1 MTPPRV
7 AIPRRAAAAPTEL
20 QPFVLAD
27 GRSAPRWP
35 TQVAVAWDEARL
47 QVFFA
52 CTDDDAWGTFTERDA
67 PVWQQEAVEL
77 FLAAGEEVPAEYF
90 EFEVSP
96 AGVLFDARV
105 ANPHGDR
112 IGMTV
117 DPAWNCPG
125 IEWRSEPTGE
135 RADWRAALTIPWRG
149 LDLDAPPAVLRANF
163 YRIERPRAGEPEF
176 SCWSPTLT
184 SPADFHRPG
193 RFGVLD
199 LIR

>member
-7 AIPRRAAAAPTEL
+7 AVLHRAAGRTSLAPFTC
-20 QPFVLAD
+20 AD
-27 GRSAPRWP
+27 GRAPARWP
-35 TQVAVAWDEARL
+35 TRVEVAWDETHLRAA
-47 QVFFA
+47 FD
-52 CTDDDAWGTFTERDA
+52 CSDDDAWGTFSARDA
-67 PVWQQEAVEL
+67 PLWQQEVIEL
-77 FLAAGEEVPAEYF
+77 FLAAGDAVPTRYF

-117 DPAWNCPG
+117 DREWNCPG
-125 IEWRSEPTGE
+125 LEWGAEPTGE
-135 RADWRAALTIPWRG
+135 SANWRAHLAIPWHG
-149 LDLDAPPAVLRANF
+149 LDLPEAPATVRANF
-163 YRIERPRAGEPEF
+163 YRIERPRGGEPEF

-184 SPADFHRPG
+184 APADFHRPA

>member
-1 MTPPRV
+1 MAV
-7 AIPRRAAAAPTEL
+7 AHREAASATVL
-20 QPFVLAD
+20 QPFTLAD
-27 GRSAPRWP
+27 GRAAARWT
-35 TQVAVAWDEARL
+35 TQVTLSWDESHLRVSFDCA
-47 QVFFA
+47 
-52 CTDDDAWGTFTERDA
+52 DDDAWGTFTERDA
-67 PVWQQEAVEL
+67 PLWQQEVVEL
-77 FLAAGEEVPAEYF
+77 FLAAGEEVPVRYY

-117 DPAWNCPG
+117 DTAWNCPG
-125 IEWRSEPTGE
+125 IEWRTEPTGA
-135 RADWRAALTIPWRG
+135 RADWRAELLIPWRG
-149 LDLDAPPAVLRANF
+149 LDFEAPPEVLRANF
-163 YRIERPRAGEPEF
+163 YRIERPRGGEPEF